1 MSRIVSTAASV
12 IALIMVLYHLVYT
25 LVPLQGP
32 IYHVNSHMMLSLVVV
47 FLVSSG
53 QKTKMVWQVV
63 MLCAAILSLVGT
75 TYVHVFYNDLNM
87 RSFFNTGLDLVVG
100 LSLLVLAVEASRQAF
115 GWLIPGIVIVSVVYP
130 FFGQYLPEPF
140 HSASYPWDQV
150 ISNLA
155 LSFNSGLYSAALYTS
170 ANYIFLFIVFGAV
183 LQACGA
189 TKFFV
194 ELGKLAGKNL
204 KSGPAMMAVI
214 GSAGVGSLTGS
225 VVANMSITGSFTIPL
240 MKSAGYKPHQAGAI
254 EAAASNGG
262 QILPPIMGVTAF
274 FMAGLTGIPYIKIC
288 IMAVIP
294 ALLYYL
300 NVGVYVQLQAAK
312 LGIKVRET
320 EVDMKTMLTYLPLV
334 VIPFTVIIVLL
345 IKGYSVMFVA
355 FWAIII
361 TIFSSLIQK
370 STRPSFRT
378 FIDGFIEGGKSGAQ
392 IGAMTAAIGLLL
404 TTFTMTGLGVKI
416 GAGIEHWSGGNIAV
430 AMVIIW
436 TLAIIMGLVGIG
448 LVAYLIVSMFV
459 IAGLERVGIPF
470 ETAHFFIL
478 FPCVFGGLTP
488 PVAFFAMVASKLAK
502 SDYLKTSIEAAKM
515 AGLGLILPFMFV
527 TTPALLL
534 KPKGVADMVLT
545 LAVAV
550 VLIFSGQIAF
560 SGFWL
565 SPVPVVKRLIFAL
578 IAIGA
583 LVFFAM
589 KNVPIAIAAT
599 ILFVVMIVY
608 DGYKAKSQKVAEG
621 VVGV

>member
-1 MSRIVSTAASV
+1 MTKIVNSAVSV
-12 IALIMVLYHLVYT
+12 IALIMVLYHLAFT
-25 LVPLQGP
+25 LIPLQGP
-32 IYHVNSHMMLSLVVV
+32 IYHVNTHMMLSLLVV
-47 FLVSSG
+47 FLVASL
-53 QKTKMVWQVV
+53 QKKSKVWQFV
-63 MLCAAILSLVGT
+63 MLCAAILSLAGT
-75 TYVHVFYNDLNM
+75 TYIHVFYNDLNM

-100 LSLLVLAVEASRQAF
+100 LCLLVLAVEAARQAF
-115 GWLIPGIVIVSVVYP
+115 GWLIPGIVIVAVVYP
-130 FFGQYLPEPF
+130 FFGQHLPEPF

-170 ANYIFLFIVFGAV
+170 ANYIFLFIVFGAI

-240 MKSAGYKPHQAGAI
+240 MKSVGYKPHNAGAI

-288 IMAVIP
+288 VMAVIP

-300 NVGVYVQLQAAK
+300 NVAVYVQLQAAK
-312 LGIKVRET
+312 LGIKAGGT
-320 EVDMKTMLTYLPLV
+320 DVDMKTLLTYMPLV
-334 VIPFTVIIVLL
+334 IIPFTVIIVLL
-345 IKGYSVMFVA
+345 VKGYSVMFVA

-361 TIFSSLIQK
+361 TILSSLIQK
-370 STRPSFRT
+370 STRPSLKT
-378 FIDGFIEGGKSGAQ
+378 FIEGFIEGGKGGAQ

-416 GAGIEHWSGGNIAV
+416 GAGIEHWSGGNIV
-430 AMVIIW
+430 IAMIIIW

-459 IAGLERVGIPF
+459 ITGLEKVGIPF

-488 PVAFFAMVASKLAK
+488 PVAFFALVASKLAK
-502 SDYLKTSIEAAKM
+502 SDYLKTSLEAAKM

-534 KPKGVADMVLT
+534 KPQSATDMILT

-565 SPVPVVKRLIFAL
+565 SPVPIVKRFLFTV
-578 IAIGA
+578 IAAGA
-583 LVFFAM
+583 LYFFAV
-589 KNVPIAIAAT
+589 KNVPIALGVV
-599 ILFVVMIVY
+599 ILFAIMLFY
-608 DGYKAKSQKVAEG
+608 DGYKARSQKVAEG